1 MDQGIKDINLEQIE
15 EYSLHLA
22 HKVGNSGWIP
32 DHILYVERA
41 GLFIGHAVSDYF
53 DCSISG
59 IYCGRTGTFFK
70 SKIKIVLRLLPRV
83 VTHLLREIEI
93 KSKIH
98 SMYEDRKVYIEGLYP
113 PQDKNLL
120 IVDDAID
127 TGYSA
132 ENIFSFLLGNGY
144 HKEQIKIAVLTNTY
158 RDSACR
164 ADISLFDQ
172 VKFAFPWSYDSREY
186 IRAWKLYN
194 EYKSSIV

>member
-1 MDQGIKDINLEQIE
+1 MGQRIKNINLEQIE

-22 HKVGNSGWIP
+22 HKVSNSGWIP

-41 GLFIGHAVSDYF
+41 GLFVGHAVSNYF

-59 IYCGRTGTFFK
+59 IYCGRTGTFLK
-70 SKIKIVLRLLPRV
+70 SKMKIVFRLLPRV

-93 KSKIH
+93 KSNIH
-98 SMYEDRKVYIEGLYP
+98 SIYEERKVYMEGPYP

-132 ENIFSFLLGNGY
+132 EQILSFLLGNGY

-158 RDSACR
+158 KNSARR

-172 VKFAFPWSYDSREY
+172 VNFAFPWSFDSREY
-186 IRAWKLYN
+186 NRAWKLYD
-194 EYKSSIV
+194 EYRSSIA